1 MFSFVER
8 LLRQWSSRKYNLASY
23 IKIEE
28 GQVFFN
34 LDEEALRKINQMRVR
49 GLPLYLPY
57 PLRLCLLRHA
67 LLHIGATTSNKKKKD
82 NICLLPG
89 LTFYTCYSDAQEE
102 RNLEHVYLTPS
113 MARKRELLRS
123 LISPDGDIFN
133 QICSSA
139 LQHPYFLE
147 ISATHHWLTTQLLN
161 HLHSNFN
168 WIPRA
173 LDFFV
178 AGISIYKG
186 FSSLYSICHKGFLV
200 KLLWQPILSLVFPL
214 LVWCLW
220 ILLKPS
226 IIRWAL
232 ARIL

>member
-1 MFSFVER
+1 MNSLVQR
-8 LLRQWSSRKYNLASY
+8 LVRQWSSRKYNLASY

-34 LDEEALRKINQMRVR
+34 LDEKALQKINQVWIR
-49 GLPLYLPY
+49 GFPLYLPCS
-57 PLRLCLLRHA
+57 LRLRLLRHA
-67 LLHIGATTSNKKKKD
+67 LLHIGATTSNKRKKA
-82 NICLLPG
+82 NIYLLPG
-89 LTFYTCYSDAQEE
+89 LAFYTCYSDAQEE
-102 RNLEHVYLTPS
+102 RNFEHIYLTPS
-113 MARKRELLRS
+113 TDRKKKLLRS

-139 LQHPYFLE
+139 LQHLYFLE